1 MLFAGY
7 VDITRRQSFGC
18 LVLTKISQKIDNL
31 IAPVSRY
38 ENIGEDG
45 KDVLE
50 VARRSNKNW
59 RYRCAFQHASQ
70 LMAGTCGE
78 GKWRRLFR
86 VAYDIKQGEET

>member
-18 LVLTKISQKIDNL
+18 HVLTKISQKIDNL
-31 IAPVSRY
+31 IARLSRD

-50 VARRSNKNW
+50 VAWGAIKIGGVGVLFSTP
-59 RYRCAFQHASQ
+59 ASSWGQ
-70 LMAGTCGE
+70 MRG
-78 GKWRRLFR
+78 R
-86 VAYDIKQGEET
+86 

>member
-31 IAPVSRY
+31 IARVSRY

-50 VARRSNKNW
+50 VARGGR
-59 RYRCAFQHASQ
+59 
-70 LMAGTCGE
+70 
-78 GKWRRLFR
+78 
-86 VAYDIKQGEET
+86 